1 MWLIALRCGCGCGET
16 DKIVVTSHMHV
27 CTNNE
32 HMPNWLHLSVRGCM
46 DVVVDAVVVVS
57 VVVGVGGMVHWMLLL
72 CLL

>member
-1 MWLIALRCGCGCGET
+1 
-16 DKIVVTSHMHV
+16 MHA

-57 VVVGVGGMVHWMLLL
+57 VVVGVGWMVHWMLLL